1 MSEILHIEITPGVY
15 WVEVPE
21 SGLRLL
27 CGCPADTVKHL
38 MRRGLIRPKEKLGVR
53 YETGPNAILLSDVT
67 VQNGTFSNMAEFPVL
82 QMFYRQ
88 GMLLPN
94 HPNNNGTRP
103 ILVGRRDQV
112 QAQMQYIYRGNYGL
126 ISREEMAEAGVT
138 PDDAEWMM
146 RLKLRFAFGRIQ
158 HPSALIEGLA
168 LDDDPVEFRGVTLRR
183 TGVNIFEISH
193 DGETVSIDLNLPP
206 GTEYECPFPLGAFQF
221 RRDYFAVVHSGE
233 GDGWD
238 IRRPSMGSV
247 LVFQGRIYLIDAG
260 PNLGHTLGALG
271 IGINE
276 VEGVFQTHAHDD
288 HFAGLTTLMKADRK
302 IKFLAVPM
310 VRATV
315 TKKLSALLSIEET
328 DFDDFFE
335 VVDLEMG
342 TWNGVSGLE
351 VKPIFSPHPVETTI
365 FEFRAM
371 AADGYRTYA
380 HFADIVGLG
389 ILKGMVIDDPDKPGL
404 SQAMFD
410 EVAQSYLA
418 PADIKKV
425 DIGGG
430 MIHGN
435 AVDFATDS
443 SRKIILAHTALALNA
458 EQRRIGSGASFGST
472 DVLIASHRDFLGRS
486 AFHFLHD
493 YFPSVDGDDL
503 GALLNGPIQTFNP
516 ETILQKAGDVPENI
530 YLLLTG
536 RVEVLADD
544 TDFRVALS
552 AGALLG
558 EMSGLHG
565 LPSTETVRAMSFIQV
580 LEIPCELYATFV
592 RRHELFGTISG
603 LLEKREFLSRQ
614 PLLAG
619 VVSTGTLNAIAS
631 EMNVRLH
638 QEGAVLDTRERMVG
652 LIESGRI
659 VRSIGT
665 TVIEELGP
673 GDFFGEEYAVFDTPC
688 IATLKVATPSRVHM
702 IPARLLK
709 CIPNVRWKL
718 FESFQRH
725 NNLMSGIDTHGRVLL
740 TWQPEYSVNIQRID
754 TQHKRLFA
762 TANALLD
769 SIESEQSR
777 DEVIQSLEFLLDYT
791 QYHFQE
797 EEELLGHYGYAHHGE
812 HQLRHKALIDQV
824 RDMAERVMGTGSVD
838 AQELLEFLHGWIVN
852 HILVEDRKYATFLNE
867 RGVF

>member
-1 MSEILHIEITPGVY
+1 MIGIIHIEITQGVY
-15 WVEVPE
+15 WVEVPQAD
-21 SGLRLL
+21 LRLL
-27 CGCPADTVKHL
+27 CGCPADVVKHM
-38 MRRGLIRPKEKLGVR
+38 MRRGLIRPTEIGGVR
-53 YETGPNAILLSDVT
+53 CETGPNAILLSDVM
-67 VQNGTFSNMAEFPVL
+67 VQNGAFSNLAEFPVL

-94 HPNNNGTRP
+94 HPGNTGMRP
-103 ILVGRRDQV
+103 VLVGGRDQV

-126 ISREEMAEAGVT
+126 ISREELIEAGVT
-138 PDDAEWMM
+138 PHDAEWMM

-168 LDDDPVEFRGVTLRR
+168 LDDDPVEIRGVTLRR
-183 TGVNIFEISH
+183 TGVNMFEISH
-193 DGETVSIDLNLPP
+193 DGETVSVDLNLPP

-221 RRDYFAVVHSGE
+221 RRDYFVVVHSGE

-288 HFAGLTTLMKADRK
+288 HFAGLTTLMQADRK

-315 TKKLSALLSIEET
+315 AKKLSALLSIEES
-328 DFDDFFE
+328 DFEDFFD
-335 VVDLEMG
+335 VADLEMG
-342 TWNGVSGLE
+342 AWNGVGGLD

-389 ILKGMVIDDPDKPGL
+389 ILKGMVIDDSDKPGL

-410 EVAQSYLA
+410 EVGKAYLA
-418 PADIKKV
+418 PADVKKV

-430 MIHGN
+430 LIHGN
-435 AVDFATDS
+435 AADFATDI
-443 SRKIILAHTALALNA
+443 SRKIILAHTAQPLTT
-458 EQRRIGSGASFGST
+458 EQRRIGSGASFGSA
-472 DVLIASHRDFLGRS
+472 DVLIASHRDFLGR
-486 AFHFLHD
+486 AAYHFLHD
-493 YFPSVDGDDL
+493 YFPGVDGDDL
-503 GALLNGPIQTFNP
+503 GALLNGPVRTFNP
-516 ETILQKAGDVPENI
+516 ETILQKVREIPDNI
-530 YLLLTG
+530 HLLLTG
-536 RVEVLADD
+536 QVEVLAEE
-544 TDFRVALS
+544 TDFRAVLS

-558 EMSGLHG
+558 EMTGLHG
-565 LPSTETVRAMSFIQV
+565 LPSVETVRAMSFVQV

-592 RRHELFGTISG
+592 RRHELFGTISA
-603 LLEKREFLSRQ
+603 LMERREFLSRQ
-614 PLLAG
+614 PLLAA
-619 VVSTGTLNAIAS
+619 VVSTSTLNAIAGN
-631 EMNVRLH
+631 MTVREH
-638 QEGAVLDTRERMVG
+638 PEGALLDARERMIG
-652 LIESGRI
+652 LIESGKVSRM
-659 VRSIGT
+659 VGT
-665 TVIEELGP
+665 SVIEELGP
-673 GDFFGEEYAVFDTPC
+673 GDFFGEDYAVFDIPG
-688 IATLKVATPSRVHM
+688 IATLKATAPSRVHM
-702 IPARLLK
+702 VPARLLGS
-709 CIPNVRWKL
+709 IPNVRWKL
-718 FESFQRH
+718 FESFQRRSS
-725 NNLMSGIDTHGRVLL
+725 LVAAISAEDRTVLA
-740 TWQPEYSVNIQRID
+740 WRPEYSVNIQRID

-769 SIESEQSR
+769 SIERGQGR
-777 DEVIQSLEFLLDYT
+777 AEVFQYLEFLLNYT

-797 EEELLGHYGYAHHGE
+797 EEELLAHYGYVHHGE
-812 HQLRHKALIDQV
+812 HQGRHKALIDQV
-824 RDMAERVMGTGSVD
+824 QDMADRVMGAGGVD

-852 HILVEDRKYATFLNE
+852 HILVEDRKYAVFLNE
-867 RGVF
+867 KGVF